1 MISSKTLI
9 LLKDTIKNEF
19 HLTAEAYDAQ
29 GKYINDSGSVAAWEP
44 QLDVSALPAEEGT
57 VIPLVSGE
65 DLFGYLKLQEEVS
78 PEIVSAIKLFVRAVW
93 GYEEK
98 GLRINRVFQEETV
111 LVSRMLSEDAKSYH
125 NDIIAFGADLGYKLE
140 HPMALIVAS
149 LETNYNYCLNMNLGY
164 ESATNDAKNSIIKL
178 VKEHA
183 YMNKQDIVAFV
194 QNNCLV
200 VLKAIE
206 ELSDL
211 PKLYKVMDKVAE
223 AVSDVLKSYRLFR
236 YYIAPPEIIMNIDA
250 AYHTY
255 KEALECISYAQ
266 KTNLDHPVISHD
278 DVLYYVIT
286 SRLPNKVRV
295 ESVNPK
301 VECLLSQNREMVES
315 LIQCF
320 DAYIDN
326 GFNIASTADAVY
338 MHRNTVKKKL
348 DKLYQITGFD
358 PAGDFRDI
366 MMNKLILQQ
375 YLVESRGR

>member
-1 MISSKTLI
+1 
-9 LLKDTIKNEF
+9 
-19 HLTAEAYDAQ
+19 
-29 GKYINDSGSVAAWEP
+29 
-44 QLDVSALPAEEGT
+44 
-57 VIPLVSGE
+57 
-65 DLFGYLKLQEEVS
+65 
-78 PEIVSAIKLFVRAVW
+78 
-93 GYEEK
+93 
-98 GLRINRVFQEETV
+98 
-111 LVSRMLSEDAKSYH
+111 
-125 NDIIAFGADLGYKLE
+125 
-140 HPMALIVAS
+140 
-149 LETNYNYCLNMNLGY
+149 
-164 ESATNDAKNSIIKL
+164 
-178 VKEHA
+178 
-183 YMNKQDIVAFV
+183 
-194 QNNCLV
+194 
-200 VLKAIE
+200 
-206 ELSDL
+206 
-211 PKLYKVMDKVAE
+211 
-223 AVSDVLKSYRLFR
+223 
-236 YYIAPPEIIMNIDA
+236 MNIDA

-255 KEALECISYAQ
+255 KEALECISYSQ

-375 YLVESRGR
+375 YLVESRGQ